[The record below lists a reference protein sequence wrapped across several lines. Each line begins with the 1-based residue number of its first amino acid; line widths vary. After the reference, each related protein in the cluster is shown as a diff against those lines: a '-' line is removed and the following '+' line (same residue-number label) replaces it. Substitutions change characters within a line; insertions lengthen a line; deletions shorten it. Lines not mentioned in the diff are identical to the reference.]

1 MKPYEF
7 ISVSI
12 ILPPSLKSFFKSPQT
27 IRMKENMHENR
38 SRDFPGGPVVKNLLS
53 NAGDTGSTPGQGTK
67 IPHAMG
73 KLSLNAANTEP
84 M

>member
-1 MKPYEF
+1 
-7 ISVSI
+7 
-12 ILPPSLKSFFKSPQT
+12 
-27 IRMKENMHENR
+27 MKENMHENR